1 MGTDDLIVGEPYK
14 LKLATQEVEC
24 VVQKALRIIDGSTL
38 EVIDDEGRDYIERYD
53 VAEVIIETRRPIA
66 VDPHDVA
73 RAMGRFVI
81 VDEFD
86 VAGGG
91 IVLDVPERHHENLFW
106 SEGTISREDRERLNT
121 HRGVCV
127 FLTGLS
133 GAGKSSIA
141 RELESQLYARGIH
154 TYVLDG
160 DNIRHGLGADLTFS
174 AEDRDEHIR
183 RVGEVSKLFVDAG
196 TIVISAFIAPYRRV
210 RDRIRNGLE
219 EGQFVEVHVS
229 TPLEVC
235 EDRDPKGLYAK
246 ARAGEIENFTGI
258 GAPYEAP
265 EDPEVVIDTT
275 SDATAAESAARI
287 VDYLEQAG
295 CLSVRP
301 LKPTR

>member
-1 MGTDDLIVGEPYK
+1 MGNEDLIVGEPYK

-24 VVQKALRIIDGSTL
+24 VVQAAVRIIDGSTL
-38 EVIDDEGRDYIERYD
+38 EVISEGRDYIERYD

-66 VDPHDVA
+66 VDTHEVSTA
-73 RAMGRFVI
+73 LGRFVI

-106 SEGTISREDRERLNT
+106 SEGTISREDRERLNG

-141 RELESQLYARGIH
+141 RELESMLYARGAH
-154 TYVLDG
+154 AYVLDG
-160 DNIRHGLGADLTFS
+160 DNIRHGLCSDLTFS
-174 AEDRDEHIR
+174 AADRDEHIR

-196 TIVISAFIAPYRRV
+196 NIVISAFIAPYRRV
-210 RDRIRNGLE
+210 RDRIRDGME
-219 EGQFVEVHVS
+219 EGQFVEVHVNTS
-229 TPLEVC
+229 LEVC

-265 EDPEVVIDTT
+265 EDPEVEIDTLEDDT
-275 SDATAAESAARI
+275 PAESAARI
-287 VDYLEQAG
+287 VDYLERSG
-295 CLSVRP
+295 KLSVRSM
-301 LKPTR
+301 KISR